1 MKDVEFLSTNF
12 LVSFRTP
19 FSRYTKSI
27 QFFVYFETCL
37 RKYIKILVETN
48 FISFVF
54 YLFYFKHSKN
64 VVFSYTLCQF
74 LIQYKVFLCFLS
86 TNSLCFISS
95 EKCFLVSIVF
105 FNLKSKL
112 VFYFFIFQ
120 TNYLFLIKPRIFY
133 ILINSSYLN
142 ILLCLLPRSL
152 QII

>member
-12 LVSFRTP
+12 LLSFRTP

-54 YLFYFKHSKN
+54 YLFYFKRSKN

-74 LIQYKVFLCFLS
+74 LIRYKVFLCFLP
-86 TNSLCFISS
+86 TNSLYFISC
-95 EKCFLVSIVF
+95 EKWFPVSIVVF

-112 VFYFFIFQ
+112 AFYFFIFQ
-120 TNYLFLIKPRIFY
+120 TNYLFLMKPTIFIY
-133 ILINSSYLN
+133 
-142 ILLCLLPRSL
+142 
-152 QII
+152 